1 MKPSIKEQGHQNYF
15 GGRWRVTTPGAIV
28 AFFFVA
34 LASLLIALRPIGFDN
49 DYQTYLEYY
58 DKIVAGDPPGVEV
71 GYQLISL
78 FFDCV
83 GIGFVGVLYTYA
95 FIALY
100 AKFKFFQRVD
110 SYRGIR
116 EGLFFFIVYLLVFF
130 PVWELTQ
137 IRNAAAVAVA
147 ALAILESRKT
157 SSGFY
162 FLFAVLLHN
171 VSFLI
176 IALWLVQRF
185 LGSLKY
191 PIVTGVALVVF
202 LGLEYAPYYKLY
214 AADVYQEDFNPLS
227 LKNLFIIVTFAYV
240 QFCKRPLAKSF
251 AYYSLSLLLFYLAMG
266 KMPAAAIRIA
276 DISLFFAL
284 LALSLVHMRFSWLY
298 KLLTIFALGYVF
310 TNISYLGEAPLINL
324 DAISWAG

>member
-1 MKPSIKEQGHQNYF
+1 MNPSNNEQGHRVYF

-34 LASLLIALRPIGFDN
+34 VASLLIALRPIGFDN
-49 DYQTYLEYY
+49 DYQTCLEYY
-58 DKIVAGDPPGVEV
+58 DNILAGDPPGVEV

-78 FFDCV
+78 VFDYL

-100 AKFKFFQRVD
+100 TKFKFFQRLD
-110 SYRGIR
+110 SYRGMS
-116 EGLFFFIVYLLVFF
+116 EGLFFFIVYFLVFF

-147 ALAILESRKT
+147 ALAILEKRKA
-157 SSGFY
+157 SSGVY

-176 IALWLVQRF
+176 IALWLAQRF
-185 LGSLKY
+185 FSSIKY
-191 PIVTGVALVVF
+191 PIVLGVALVVF
-202 LGLEYAPYYKLY
+202 LGLEYAPYYQLY
-214 AADVYQEDFNPLS
+214 AADIYKEDFNPLS
-227 LKNLFIIVTFAYV
+227 LKNLFIVLTFVYI
-240 QFCKRPLAKSF
+240 QFCKQPLAKSY

-266 KMPAAAIRIA
+266 KMPAAAIRVA

-284 LALSLVHMRFSWLY
+284 LALSLAHLRFSWLY

-310 TNISYLGEAPLINL
+310 TNISYLGESPLINL
-324 DAISWAG
+324 GAISWAG